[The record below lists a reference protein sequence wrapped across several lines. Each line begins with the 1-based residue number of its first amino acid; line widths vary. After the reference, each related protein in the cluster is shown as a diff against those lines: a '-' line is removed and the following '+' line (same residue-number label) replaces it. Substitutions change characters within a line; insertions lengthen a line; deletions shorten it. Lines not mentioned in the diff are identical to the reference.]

1 MLLEFTVKNYK
12 TFTNETTF
20 SMECAPKQSG
30 LDYSVFNEKNA
41 GKAVKVLC
49 SSVIYGPNAAGKTNL
64 IGAMDTFRSIVLRG
78 NIRNSNESISPNV
91 AAYNLEYIPNRGVQN
106 QPVKFSVTFM
116 EKDYSIKYTLEIDI
130 GNFMDYDY
138 ERKVLLEELSVNG
151 ILAFRRDK
159 NILDTGEMAKLAK
172 LIKVN
177 ASRMFISYATATL
190 KDDELFLTNGFK
202 ILVSQDLTQLIV
214 DWFKDKFM
222 VIYRANSVELIR
234 RFSDPKK
241 GTLYVENTITEAAK
255 VFGVDSNALGYK
267 VSDDGSD
274 AKLFSIIQN
283 CNNKTINVAADS
295 YESYGTVRFV
305 NIFPLIIKAIYTG
318 STLVIDEFDASI
330 HPMALMNIINI
341 FHNDEIN
348 TKHAQLIFNTHNPIF
363 LNSNLFRRDEI
374 KFVER
379 NEEDK
384 STVVYALSDFGTTG
398 KYGVRKD
405 GDYLSNYF
413 VNRYG
418 AIKDV
423 DFTPVFENINKIIDK
438 TEQ

>member
-1 MLLEFTVKNYK
+1 MLLDFTVKNYK
-12 TFTNETTF
+12 TFTEESTF

-30 LDYSVFNEKNA
+30 LDYSVFA
-41 GKAVKVLC
+41 GKYGNKAVKALC

-78 NIRNSNESISPNV
+78 NIKNSNESISPNI
-91 AAYNLEYIPNRGVQN
+91 ASYNLEYIPNRSAKN
-106 QPVKFSVTFM
+106 EPVKFSVSFI
-116 EKDYSIKYTLEIDI
+116 EDNFCIKYTIEIDL
-130 GNFMDYDY
+130 GNFMDYDH
-138 ERKVLLEELSVNG
+138 ERKVLSEELIVNG
-151 ILAFRRDK
+151 IIAFKRDK
-159 NILDTGEMAKLAK
+159 NILDVGELAKLAK
-172 LIKVN
+172 LLKLN
-177 ASRMFISYATATL
+177 ASKMFTNYATATL
-190 KDDELFLTNGFK
+190 KADELFLTNGFK

-214 DWFKDKFM
+214 DWFTDKFM
-222 VIYRANSVELIR
+222 VIYRANSIELIR

-255 VFGVDSNALGYK
+255 EFGVDSNALGYK
-267 VSDDGSD
+267 VSDDGTD
-274 AKLFSIIQN
+274 TKLFSIIQN
-283 CNNKTINVAADS
+283 FNNETINVAAES

-305 NIFPLIIKAIYTG
+305 NIFPLIIKAIFTG
-318 STLVIDEFDASI
+318 ATLVIDEFDASI
-330 HPMALMNIINI
+330 HPMALMNIVNI

-379 NEEDK
+379 SEENN
-384 STVVYALSDFGTTG
+384 STVIYALSDFGTTG

-405 GDYLSNYF
+405 GDYMSNYF

-418 AIKDV
+418 AIRDI
-423 DFTPVFENINKIIDK
+423 DFTPIFENINKKIGK
-438 TEQ
+438 AE